1 VPLAEIKTAGVIMA
15 VNTPSDAVRASM
27 LESVAVHSSD
37 FEPARPIRYAR
48 LWRAGLRNPESAY
61 DLAQFCLNF
70 NSTQPP
76 STPEE
81 CVPNFMIFSALR
93 IVAENRY
100 HFVDRWRVEGDLKEV
115 ADILEDALALPGWWG
130 SVYFDVKEIEPG
142 GEGGIGKLISLHAGG
157 WLPYTLRINFRTIA
171 SNYPHGFS
179 MDATGDLEGLG
190 IWTFEQDGDFVN
202 VTYDWT
208 IRANKRIIE
217 KLSFLLKPIFRSN
230 HNWTMKRG
238 AESLRLELL
247 RRRAKSDEELASI
260 PAGPRPSFV
269 VRILGLNT

>member
-1 VPLAEIKTAGVIMA
+1 
-15 VNTPSDAVRASM
+15 M

-48 LWRAGLRNPESAY
+48 LWRALDCLTPEIAY
-61 DLAQFCLNF
+61 HLGRGRPDLT
-70 NSTQPP
+70 STLPP
-76 STPEE
+76 ITPEE

-100 HFVDRWRVEGDLKEV
+100 HFVDRWRVTGDLKEV

-208 IRANKRIIE
+208 IRANKPIIE